1 MEGQGGVMP
10 PGKENEMKYI
20 QATFTDGRTAVYT
33 DSVLALMMGDNDVME
48 IVDMETGEVLK
59 A

>member
-1 MEGQGGVMP
+1 MP
-10 PGKENEMKYI
+10 PGKENEMRYI
-20 QATFTDGRTAVYT
+20 QATFTDGRKAVYT
-33 DSVLALMMGDNDVME
+33 DSVLALMMGDKDVVE

>member
-1 MEGQGGVMP
+1 MR
-10 PGKENEMKYI
+10 YI
-20 QATFTDGRTAVYT
+20 QATFTDGRMAVYT
-33 DSVLALMMGDNDVME
+33 DSVLALMMGDKDIVE